1 MKVNAKEYALK
12 EPCTL
17 IDFLNFNNY
26 DIKTLAVEI
35 NGVIIPKV
43 NFTST
48 ILSDN
53 DVLEIVCFFGGG

>member
-1 MKVNAKEYALK
+1 MKVNAKESALK

-17 IDFLNFNNY
+17 TDFLNSNNY